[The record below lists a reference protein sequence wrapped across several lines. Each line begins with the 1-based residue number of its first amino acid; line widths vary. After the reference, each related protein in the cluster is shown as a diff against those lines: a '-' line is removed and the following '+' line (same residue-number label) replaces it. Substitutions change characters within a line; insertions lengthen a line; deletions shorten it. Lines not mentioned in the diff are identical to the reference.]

1 MASRLARLLL
11 IVAFLAG
18 SSPGLAYAR
27 LLEPASEPRVGPS
40 PLGDPMDVGLRLVAD
55 GFTSPIGIVAP
66 SDGSGR
72 LFVIDQIGL
81 IRVVASDGTLLA
93 EPFLDL
99 RSKIVPL
106 MSAFDERGL
115 LGLAFH
121 PRYAQN
127 GRFFVYYSAP
137 LREGAPSGFDH
148 TSNISEFQV
157 SGDPNVAD
165 PASERILL
173 QVDKPQFNHNGG
185 TVAFG
190 PDGFLYISLGDGGG
204 ADDVGLGHVEDW
216 YEANAGGNGQDI
228 QQNLLGSIL
237 RIDVD
242 AAAPYGIPSDNPFAG
257 TSGCSD
263 GCDEIFAYGFRN
275 PYRFSFDI
283 GGTHR
288 LFAGDAGQ
296 NLWEEVSVVD
306 KGGNYGWNVKEGT
319 HCFDTENPDVSP
331 LQCPDTVGDGHPRAG
346 DPLIDPVIEY
356 ANHHQPGGLGAT
368 VVGGFVYRGAV
379 LPQLS
384 GRYVFGDW
392 SREFEEPDGT
402 LFVASPRRKGLWLMQ
417 ELRIA
422 TEASGRIEHYVLG
435 FGQDPA
441 GEIYVGVTE
450 NTGPTGNTGKV
461 FKLVRPSGRG

>member
-1 MASRLARLLL
+1 MASRHARLLL
-11 IVAFLAG
+11 IVAFLAASSLG
-18 SSPGLAYAR
+18 SVQAQ
-27 LLEPASEPRVGPS
+27 S
-40 PLGDPMDVGLRLVAD
+40 PLGDPRDIGVRLVAD
-55 GFTSPIGIVAP
+55 GLTSPIGIVAAP
-66 SDGSGR
+66 DGSDR

-81 IRVVASDGTLLA
+81 IRIVAADGTLIS

-106 MSAFDERGL
+106 DSAFDERGL

-121 PRYAQN
+121 PNYRQN

-137 LREGAPSGFDH
+137 LRAGAPAGFDH
-148 TSNISEFQV
+148 TSHVSEFSV
-157 SGDPNVAD
+157 SGDPNRAD
-165 PASERILL
+165 AASERILL
-173 QVDKPQFNHNGG
+173 QVDEPQFNHNGG

-190 PDGFLYISLGDGGG
+190 PDGFLYVSLGDGGG

-242 AAAPYGIPSDNPFAG
+242 TGDPYGIPADNPFAA
-257 TSGCSD
+257 TPGCAD

-275 PYRFSFDI
+275 PYRFSFDR
-283 GGTHR
+283 GGAHQ

-296 NLWEEVSVVD
+296 ELWEEVSTVD

-331 LQCPDTVGDGHPRAG
+331 PECPDSVGEGHPRAG

-356 ANHHQPGGLGAT
+356 ANHHQPGGLGAA
-368 VVGGFVYRGAV
+368 VVGGFVYRGRT

-402 LFVASPRRKGLWLMQ
+402 LFVASPRKRGLWLMQ

-422 TEASGRIEHYVLG
+422 TEPSGRIEHYVLG
-435 FGQDPA
+435 FGQDPS
-441 GEIYVGVTE
+441 GEIYVGVSE
-450 NTGPTGNTGKV
+450 STGPSGNTGKV
-461 FKLVRPSGRG
+461 FKLVRPSGGD

>member
-1 MASRLARLLL
+1 VKNESDKGVLMKSRLARLLL
-11 IVAFLAG
+11 ILALIAATPLGVAQAQ
-18 SSPGLAYAR
+18 
-27 LLEPASEPRVGPS
+27 S
-40 PLGDPMDVGLRLVAD
+40 PLGDPKAVGLRLVAD
-55 GFTSPIGIVAP
+55 GLTSPIGIVSAP
-66 SDGSGR
+66 DGSGR
-72 LFVIDQIGL
+72 LFIIDQIGL
-81 IRVVASDGTLLA
+81 IRIVAPDGTMLA

-99 RSKIVPL
+99 RSGIVPL

-121 PRYAQN
+121 PDYSQN

-137 LREGAPSGFDH
+137 LREGAPAGFDH
-148 TSNISEFQV
+148 TSHISEFSV
-157 SGDPNVAD
+157 SGDPNRAD
-165 PASERILL
+165 PESERILL
-173 QVDKPQFNHNGG
+173 HVDQPQFNHNGG

-216 YEANAGGNGQDI
+216 YEANEGGNGQDI
-228 QQNLLGSIL
+228 QENLLGSIL
-237 RIDVD
+237 RIDVNAGD
-242 AAAPYGIPSDNPFAG
+242 PYTIPDDNPFVA
-257 TSGCSD
+257 TQGCDD

-275 PYRFSFDI
+275 PYRFSFDL
-283 GGTHR
+283 GGGHR

-296 NLWEEVSVVD
+296 NLWEEVSIVD

-331 LQCPDTVGDGHPRAG
+331 PDCPDTVGEGHPRAG

-356 ANHHQPGGLGAT
+356 ANHHQPGGLGAV
-368 VVGGFVYRGAV
+368 VVGGFVYRGNL

-392 SREFEEPDGT
+392 SLEFEEPDGT
-402 LFVASPRRKGLWLMQ
+402 LFVASSRRKGLWHMQ
-417 ELRIA
+417 ELRVA
-422 TEASGRIEHYVLG
+422 TEPSGRIEHYVLG

-441 GEIYVGVTE
+441 GEIYVGASQS
-450 NTGPTGNTGKV
+450 TGPTGNTGKV
-461 FKLVRPSGRG
+461 FKLVRPSGTG